1 MPEKRI
7 EHGRRCRGG
16 RIICCAVLAVLGL
29 ALWEAEGHAQSTE
42 DFFKNKRIDLM
53 IGYDPGAS
61 YDAYGRLLARHLGS
75 HIPGTPSVV
84 PMNKPGAGSL
94 VAANTIFQESRKD
107 GTVVGVLS
115 QSVYFT
121 QLIGQSNIKYD
132 ALQFNWIG
140 RITNVTDLVIVWH
153 ESKAKTIADLQHT
166 KVTVAVGGAISGSTF
181 YVNFMNAMLG
191 TKFEPIKGYDGNA
204 PMLAMERGE
213 IDATASVNWFGLQA
227 SHPHWLRDKKINILV
242 QIGLER
248 AKGLEHIP
256 LLPELA
262 KNESDRKILVAL
274 ASTDEIGRSL
284 VAPPGLPPA
293 RLGAL
298 RSAFMA
304 TVKSANFL
312 ADAKKMN
319 LSINPMS
326 GEDLAKLVA
335 NSGDLTPEMVAKI
348 RKMTAVDKI

>member
-1 MPEKRI
+1 MPQKRY
-7 EHGRRCRGG
+7 ELARRCR
-16 RIICCAVLAVLGL
+16 AVGVASSTLLAMS
-29 ALWEAEGHAQSTE
+29 LWAAEANAQSTE
-42 DFFKNKRIDLM
+42 EFYKNKRIDM
-53 IGYDPGAS
+53 VIGYDPGAS

-75 HIPGTPSVV
+75 HMPGAPSVV

-94 VAANTIFQESRKD
+94 VAANAIFQESRKD
-107 GTVVGVLS
+107 GTVVGVVS

-227 SHPHWLRDKKINILV
+227 SHPHWLRDNKINILV
-242 QIGLER
+242 QVGLQP

-284 VAPPGLPPA
+284 IAPPGMPA
-293 RLGAL
+293 DRLAAL

-304 TVKSANFL
+304 TMKSESFQ
-312 ADAKKMN
+312 ADAAKVN
-319 LSINPMS
+319 LLINPMN

-335 NSGDLTPEMVAKI
+335 NSGDLSPDMVAQI
-348 RKMTAVDKI
+348 RKMAGS